1 MTVKNYSFG
10 MLFLFL
16 LVFIIG
22 SAATDKKNEPANTT
36 EEDNTMAEQIE
47 SFIKSEPNL
56 KGALTGISI
65 RSAKN
70 GEKIYDHMGDV
81 RLRPASNMKLLTA
94 ASALSVLGENHTFST
109 ELVKSGSINGGTLSG
124 DLFLKGKG
132 DPTLLPADFD
142 NFAKKIRESGINVI
156 KGDIV
161 GDDTWYDDVRLS
173 PDLIWSDEHWYYGA
187 QISALTA
194 SPDKD
199 YDAGTVIVEVSPGS
213 KGEKPEITVSPE
225 TNYIEVK
232 NTALTS
238 EPSVEEDL
246 TLKRVHGENTITIEG
261 TIPAES
267 TTIKEWMT
275 VWEPTGYAMEL
286 FQLSLQKQGITWEG
300 KVKTGSAPD
309 NAEVLYSYE
318 SMPLSEMLVPFM
330 KLSNNTIAEIL
341 VKEMGKV
348 VHGEGSWEKGLE
360 VVETELAKMGINIDT
375 LMIRDG
381 SGISH
386 ATLIPPNEIS
396 KLLYTVQNQSWFDSY
411 LHSLPIAGK
420 GDRMTVGTLR
430 SRMEDK
436 NIQAKTGTIYGVST
450 LSGMVESE
458 SGESLIFSIML
469 NNLLDEEDGPEIED
483 KIVEII
489 ANQ

>member
-16 LVFIIG
+16 LIFMIG
-22 SAATDKKNEPANTT
+22 SGATDRNNEAANTI
-36 EEDNTMAEQIE
+36 EERNTMTKQIE
-47 SFIKSEPNL
+47 SFIKSEPKLN
-56 KGALTGISI
+56 GAITGISV
-65 RSAKN
+65 RSASN
-70 GEKIYDHMGDV
+70 GEKLYEHMGDV

-94 ASALSVLGENHTFST
+94 AAALAVLGENHTFST
-109 ELVKSGSINGGTLSG
+109 EILTTGSIKSGTLTG

-132 DPTLLPADFD
+132 DPTLLPSDFD
-142 NFAKKIRESGINVI
+142 NFAKKIKESGVNVI

-161 GDDTWYDDVRLS
+161 ADDTWYDEVRLS

-194 SPDKD
+194 SPDTD
-199 YDAGTVIVEVSPGS
+199 FDAGTVIVEVGPRS
-213 KGEKPEITVSPE
+213 KGKKPDVTVSPK

-232 NTALTS
+232 NTAITS
-238 EPSVEEDL
+238 EPSAEEDL
-246 TLKRVHGENTITIEG
+246 TLKRVHGENTLTIEG
-261 TIPAES
+261 TIPAGS
-267 TTIKEWMT
+267 AVIKEWMT
-275 VWEPTGYAMEL
+275 VWEPTGYAMDL
-286 FQLSLQKQGITWEG
+286 FQQSLKEEGISWTG
-300 KVKTGSAPD
+300 KVKMNAAPSE
-309 NAEVLYSYE
+309 AEVLYSHE
-318 SMPLSEMLVPFM
+318 SMPLSEVLVPFM
-330 KLSNNTIAEIL
+330 KLSNNTIAEVL

-360 VVETELAKMGINIDT
+360 VVETELTKMGMNT
-375 LMIRDG
+375 GSLMIRDG

-396 KLLYTVQNQSWFDSY
+396 KLLYAVQSQSWYDSY

-420 GDRMTVGTLR
+420 ADRMTGGTLR

-450 LSGMVESE
+450 LSGMVETE
-458 SGESLIFSIML
+458 SGEKLIFSIML

-483 KIVEII
+483 KIVELI
-489 ANQ
+489 QSQ

>member
-1 MTVKNYSFG
+1 M
-10 MLFLFL
+10 
-16 LVFIIG
+16 IG
-22 SAATDKKNEPANTT
+22 SVATDRKNEAANTT
-36 EEDNTMAEQIE
+36 EERSTMAEQIE
-47 SFIKSEPNL
+47 SYIKSEPNL
-56 KGALTGISI
+56 NGALTGISI
-65 RSAKN
+65 RSASN
-70 GEKIYDHMGDV
+70 GEKLYDHMGDV

-94 ASALSVLGENHTFST
+94 AAALAVLGKDHTFLT
-109 ELVKSGSINGGTLSG
+109 EILTSGSINGGTLAG

-132 DPTLLPADFD
+132 DPTLLPSDFD
-142 NFAKKIRESGINVI
+142 NFAKKIKESGVNII

-161 GDDTWYDDVRLS
+161 ADDRWYDDVRLS

-194 SPDKD
+194 SPDTD
-199 YDAGTVIVEVSPGS
+199 YDAGTVIVEVSPGN
-213 KGEKPEITVSPE
+213 KGEKPDVTVSPE
-225 TNYIEVK
+225 NNYIEVK

-238 EPSVEEDL
+238 ESSVEEDL
-246 TLKRVHGENTITIEG
+246 TLKRVHGDNTITIEG
-261 TIPAES
+261 TIPAGS
-267 TTIKEWMT
+267 AATKEWMT

-286 FQLSLQKQGITWEG
+286 FQQSLKKEGISWSG
-300 KVKTGSAPD
+300 KVKSEAALSD
-309 NAEVLYSYE
+309 AEVLYSHE

-341 VKEMGKV
+341 IKEMGKV
-348 VHGEGSWEKGLE
+348 VHDEGSWEKGLE
-360 VVETELAKMGINIDT
+360 VVETALTNMGMNTDS
-375 LMIRDG
+375 LVIRDG

-396 KLLYTVQNQSWFDSY
+396 KLLYLVQDQSWYDSY

-420 GDRMTVGTLR
+420 ADRMTGGTLR
-430 SRMEDK
+430 SRMENK
-436 NIQAKTGTIYGVST
+436 NVQAKTGTIYGVSA

-458 SGESLIFSIML
+458 SGEKLIFSIML

-489 ANQ
+489 ASQ

>member
-16 LVFIIG
+16 LIFMIG
-22 SAATDKKNEPANTT
+22 SVATDKNNEAANTT
-36 EEDNTMAEQIE
+36 EERNTMAEQIE
-47 SFIKSEPNL
+47 NYIKNEPNL
-56 KGALTGISI
+56 NGAITGISI
-65 RSAKN
+65 RSASSGK
-70 GEKIYDHMGDV
+70 KLYDHMGDI

-94 ASALSVLGENHTFST
+94 AAALAVLGENHTFST
-109 ELVKSGSINGGTLSG
+109 EILTNGSINGGTLAG
-124 DLFLKGKG
+124 NLFVKGKG
-132 DPTLLPADFD
+132 DPTLLPSDFD
-142 NFAKKIRESGINVI
+142 NFAKKLKESGVNLI

-161 GDDTWYDDVRLS
+161 ADDTWYDDVRLS

-194 SPDKD
+194 SPDTD
-199 YDAGTVIVEVSPGS
+199 YDAGTVIVKVSPGN
-213 KGEKPEITVSPE
+213 KGEKPDVTVSPG

-261 TIPAES
+261 TIPVGSAA
-267 TTIKEWMT
+267 IKEWMT

-286 FQLSLQKQGITWEG
+286 FQQSLKKEEISWTG
-300 KVKTGSAPD
+300 KVKMEAAPSD
-309 NAEVLYSYE
+309 AEVLYSHK

-348 VHGEGSWEKGLE
+348 IHGEGSWEKGLE
-360 VVETELAKMGINIDT
+360 VIETELTKMGMNADS
-375 LMIRDG
+375 LMLRDG

-396 KLLYTVQNQSWFDSY
+396 KLLYLVQNKNWYDSY
-411 LHSLPIAGK
+411 LHSLPVAGK
-420 GDRMTVGTLR
+420 ADRMIGGTLKN
-430 SRMEDK
+430 RMEDK
-436 NIQAKTGTIYGVST
+436 NVKAKTGTIYGVST
-450 LSGMVESE
+450 LSGLVESE
-458 SGESLIFSIML
+458 SGEKLIFSIML
-469 NNLLDEEDGPEIED
+469 NNLLDEEDGPKIED

-489 ANQ
+489 ASQ